1 MKRVLFLIFTLL
13 IYNTM
18 SKAQIVT
25 ELDFQNYQGEEL
37 IYKKGKI
44 DYIKTALKLRDMY
57 GLDKNNAISNTFVI
71 EAPGKA
77 KEEIFVEANN
87 WFIHSFVSAKSTI
100 EFADKDQGVLI
111 GKGYIA
117 NVSSHQS
124 MGGSSEVSAWII
136 VRVDIKD
143 EKFRVITT
151 IQQYDMLVITL
162 ATAMVS
168 NEPVP
173 IKQLPSECFPFK
185 GDTFKKNCSKAFVN
199 SHIWSNIV
207 ISKLTEAVLN
217 GITGTEDDW

>member
-151 IQQYDMLVITL
+151 IQQYNLGY
-162 ATAMVS
+162 S
-168 NEPVP
+168 YGFE
-173 IKQLPSECFPFK
+173 
-185 GDTFKKNCSKAFVN
+185 
-199 SHIWSNIV
+199 
-207 ISKLTEAVLN
+207 
-217 GITGTEDDW
+217 